1 MASIVVIVH
10 FFFLAVLNVEPTGL
24 TDRFHEVKEKK
35 VIKDDCKFG
44 VECLR
49 RWSLQ
54 WVSGRNSEKY
64 EY

>member
-24 TDRFHEVKEKK
+24 TDRFNEVKEKK
-35 VIKDDCKFG
+35 VNKDDCKFG

-54 WVSGRNSEKY
+54 
-64 EY
+64 